1 MQYVVV
7 EKQQNNN
14 NNNSTL
20 QVSTASMNTGRL
32 PHVDNKNQQPANNN
46 NQTTIKPTIGKFLTY
61 CTK

>member
-61 CTK
+61 WTK